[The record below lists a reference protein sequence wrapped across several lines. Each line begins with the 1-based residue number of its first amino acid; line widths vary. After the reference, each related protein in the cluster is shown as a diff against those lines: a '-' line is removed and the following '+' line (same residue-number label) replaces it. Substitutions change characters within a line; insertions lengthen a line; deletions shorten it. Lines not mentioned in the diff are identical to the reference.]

1 MPLFAEHVF
10 DVVATQALSCGLALQ
25 LCRFMVIGFEYG
37 GLLHTP
43 FALQADPVTVQDVA
57 PLVGA
62 VHVVVGVDVLAL
74 GKAPQ
79 VDVHL

>member
-1 MPLFAEHVF
+1 VF
-10 DVVATQALSCGLALQ
+10 DILATQALVCGFVLQ
-25 LCRFMVIGFEYG
+25 SWIFTVIGAVYG
-37 GLLHTP
+37 LHTP
-43 FALQADPVTVQDVA
+43 LALQADPVTVQDVA